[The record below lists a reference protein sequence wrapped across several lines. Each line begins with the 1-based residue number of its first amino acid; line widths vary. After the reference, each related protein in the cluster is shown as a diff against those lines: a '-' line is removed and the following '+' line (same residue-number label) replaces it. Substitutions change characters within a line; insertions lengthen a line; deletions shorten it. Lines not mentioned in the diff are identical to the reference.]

1 MFFFSSINET
11 KESLLS
17 KNKKLNKKNYFGLS
31 ISKEAASKEKVFDD
45 ITTLM
50 NEKEFDDLPWLDDS
64 PHLAYFS
71 RNEKDL
77 ESLVRLEIENSA
89 TNGNIQDIGANL
101 YQWSANNSSLKSH
114 LQNQVG
120 HLTDFHVN
128 LAASNGYE
136 TWKWA
141 CSTYAKQ
148 LEEKGHVV
156 KASSYFLMVRFL
168 YYYYYRITIMAKPRR
183 AIAHSAHHY

>member
-1 MFFFSSINET
+1 MVTKYHFFSSIKET
-11 KESLLS
+11 KESSVS

-31 ISKEAASKEKVFDD
+31 ISKEAASKEKVFED

-50 NEKEFDDLPWLDDS
+50 NAREFDDLPWFDVNGS

-71 RNEKDL
+71 KNEKDL
-77 ESLVRLEIENSA
+77 ESLVGLEIENSA
-89 TNGNIQDIGANL
+89 TNGNIQEIGANL
-101 YQWSANNSSLKSH
+101 YQWAANKSGLKSH
-114 LQNQVG
+114 LENQVG
-120 HLTDFHVN
+120 HLTEFHVN

-156 KASSYFLMVRFL
+156 KASSYFLMVRFIHIFYSCL
-168 YYYYYRITIMAKPRR
+168 G
-183 AIAHSAHHY
+183 

>member
-1 MFFFSSINET
+1 MFFSSIKET
-11 KESLLS
+11 KESPVS

-31 ISKEAASKEKVFDD
+31 ISKEAASKEKVFED
-45 ITTLM
+45 ITVLM
-50 NEKEFDDLPWLDDS
+50 NEKEVDVKDS

-71 RNEKDL
+71 KNEKDL
-77 ESLVRLEIENSA
+77 ESLVGLEIDNSA

-114 LQNQVG
+114 LENQVG

-141 CSTYAKQ
+141 CSTFAKQ
-148 LEEKGHVV
+148 LEEKGQVV
-156 KASSYFLMVRFL
+156 KASSYFLMVRFIHIFTVTYTPAAL
-168 YYYYYRITIMAKPRR
+168 VRIFYVEFILTDI
-183 AIAHSAHHY
+183 S